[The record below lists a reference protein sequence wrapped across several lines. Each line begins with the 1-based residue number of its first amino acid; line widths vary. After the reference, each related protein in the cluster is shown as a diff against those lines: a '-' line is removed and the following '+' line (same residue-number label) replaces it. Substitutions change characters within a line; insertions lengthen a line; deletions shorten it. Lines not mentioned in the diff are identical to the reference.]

1 MNPYGIVWLIA
12 GLAVL
17 FSPRTWPAM
26 AKESVSP
33 AGPDVSAAFE
43 KRVLTLP
50 DGKRMNCRQRTGE
63 GPALIL
69 VPGTRGTINRF
80 RLLFEDLPPTLPITV
95 IELCWQGGQA
105 PPALELSIEGL
116 ADGVLWVV
124 NSLGIDRFYFGGHS
138 IGGMIAVEIAGR
150 EVPGLVGVI
159 AMEGCTHHTVV
170 QTAFDGVVTGKL
182 TPEQSALME
191 ADRARG
197 RAHLPE
203 TQLDAIAGIW
213 KRWNGYDCLMRSQI
227 PVLHV
232 WGDHGKPRPN
242 YEALQ
247 IPHRPNIEIAWITGA
262 SHSMLIEAPKTVAEA
277 IMTFMQ
283 RTAPPD
289 PKK

>member
-1 MNPYGIVWLIA
+1 MV
-12 GLAVL
+12 
-17 FSPRTWPAM
+17 
-26 AKESVSP
+26 
-33 AGPDVSAAFE
+33 
-43 KRVLTLP
+43 
-50 DGKRMNCRQRTGE
+50 
-63 GPALIL
+63 L
-69 VPGTRGTINRF
+69 VPGTWGTIDRF

-105 PPALELSIEGL
+105 PPTLELSIESL
-116 ADGVLWVV
+116 ADDVLWVV

-159 AMEGCTHHTVV
+159 AMEGWTHHTVV

-182 TPEQSALME
+182 TPEQSAFME

-197 RAHLPE
+197 RAHLSE

-213 KRWNGYDCLMRSQI
+213 KRWNGYDCLMRSHV
-227 PVLHV
+227 PVLHI
-232 WGDHGKPRPN
+232 WGDRGKPRPTH
-242 YEALQ
+242 EALQ
-247 IPHRPNIEIAWITGA
+247 IPDRSNIEITWIAGA

-277 IMTFMQ
+277 IMTFME
-283 RTAPPD
+283 RTAPPA